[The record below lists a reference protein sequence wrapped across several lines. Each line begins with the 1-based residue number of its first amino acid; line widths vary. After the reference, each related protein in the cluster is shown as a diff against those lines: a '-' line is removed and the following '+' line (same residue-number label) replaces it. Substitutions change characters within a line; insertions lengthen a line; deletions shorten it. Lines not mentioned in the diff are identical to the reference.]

1 MKYAKRVEI
10 FRQAKADYAG
20 FLTSVLWKLTGDK
33 ELFTEAMQY
42 ALLGMWRHVEKLNG
56 KKAGAYIY
64 RIALTANSTAWR
76 NRIGRDGVPLPPFLL
91 PKEVRG
97 QVVAAGQISRSQVSI
112 EKSPQE
118 YVGNS
123 ELVGKVRVAIAELGA
138 KQARAIVMR
147 YLEQKDYQA
156 IAEKLGCSEAGA
168 RSNVSKAVAT
178 LRGKLAALVE

>member
-10 FRQAKADYAG
+10 FRQAKADYTG
-20 FLTSVLWKLTGDK
+20 FLTSILWKLTGDR

-76 NRIGRDGVPLPPFLL
+76 NRIGRDG
-91 PKEVRG
+91 
-97 QVVAAGQISRSQVSI
+97 QISRSQVSI

-118 YVGNS
+118 SVGNS
-123 ELVGKVRVAIAELGA
+123 ELVEKLRQAISQLPA
-138 KQARAIVMR
+138 KQSRAIVMR
-147 YLEQKDYQA
+147 YLEQKEYQA
-156 IAEKLGCSEAGA
+156 ISEKLGCSEAGV

-178 LRGKLAALVE
+178 LKDKLAALLE